1 MGETMIIA
9 AALASLL
16 AAAPARAQDYNDKD
30 AKKAASLAAKD
41 KDFDSLTDEEK
52 QKVIEAIAIDIHG
65 RRRKA
70 LHASIVTRKGTN
82 VEDLEKMKTG
92 RYTLVSAT
100 QDQDAASTPPTTTLT
115 TNEVASKPLGKLFA
129 DNDWEVVAGSPDAD
143 ALAKQTDAVLMM
155 LRKTNGRLV
164 SIHVESSASTLKNTG
179 KAAAMT
185 HLELSRKRAESA
197 ADFVTQKLAASGVA
211 LADDQITLDYTG
223 SNENGTSGPSSP
235 FPCSDPKL
243 CATGS
248 CDAPPDLSD
257 AVKKGALDDAFRKKV
272 SETYDP
278 FKYVLVTF
286 TVVNETAAT
295 TPGADTPGVAHA
307 VLVDVSYKEKPD
319 RHFRWPRISIKL
331 PKSHRNWGST
341 ACPRF

>member
-1 MGETMIIA
+1 MILA
-9 AALASLL
+9 SAVVLASLL
-16 AAAPARAQDYNDKD
+16 AAGPSLAQDYNSRD
-30 AKKAASLAAKD
+30 AKKAEKLAAQD
-41 KDFDSLTDEEK
+41 RDFKSLTDEEK

-82 VEDLEKMKTG
+82 VEDLEKQKRG
-92 RYTLVSAT
+92 AYTLVSAT
-100 QDQDAASTPPTTTLT
+100 QDKEAASTPAQTTLT

-129 DNDWEVVAGSPDAD
+129 DNDWEVSPGSPDAD
-143 ALAKQTDAVLMM
+143 ALAKQTDSVLMM

-164 SIHVESSASTLKNTG
+164 SVHVESSASTLKNTG

-211 LADDQITLDYTG
+211 LADDQVTLDYTG
-223 SNENGTSGPSSP
+223 ANDNGTSGPSSP
-235 FPCSDPKL
+235 YPCADPKL

-248 CDAPPDLSD
+248 CDAPPELSA
-257 AVKKGALDDAFRKKV
+257 AVKQGKIDDKFFKQVADV
-272 SETYDP
+272 YDP

-286 TVVNETAAT
+286 TVVNETAST
-295 TPGADTPGVAHA
+295 TPGVDTPGEAHA
-307 VLVDVSYKEKPD
+307 VLVNVDYKETPD

-341 ACPRF
+341 KCPRF